1 MPPEMND
8 ASSSGRPVSE
18 TVWSGSQ
25 RWLRV
30 ATMGRAC
37 ARLYSQIRKYLVG
50 VAAAAIT
57 LGLVLFGQL
66 EWLEYRSLDWLFEL
80 RGALFERLKIPPAT
94 SPIVIIEIDEASI
107 RELGAWPFRRAT
119 HAQLLDRISAWK
131 PLVIGVDVIFPQPSR
146 YGPQDDA
153 AFSAGIARARNVVL
167 GAACVT
173 TVQVLPDV
181 GPKGLSIPLTDCDW
195 PLPVLREGAAGV
207 GPVNVMQDNL
217 DSQVRRAPLR
227 MSVGDRDE
235 LSFDAN
241 LHRVATAAGFP
252 TKPLPR
258 GDEILVNFR
267 GGAGTFP
274 SISYYRIVTGEVTV
288 EKFPDA
294 LRDKIVLIGSTTKVE
309 HDIFPTVFARGD
321 GMAGVEIH
329 ANVLQTLIRGDRI
342 LEVPKLASTVLAV
355 VAALLGSVMVVR
367 LRAFRA
373 LAIVVILLLVGALL
387 MFAGFAAAHAWI
399 RGMAITF
406 GLVLGYGATVVENFV
421 REQREKQRLSRFFS
435 PDVLRAVVR
444 DRDGRSLRPRR
455 RLVTVLFS
463 DIRGFTSI
471 SERLQP
477 EQVDEMLREYL
488 TVMTEVVFR
497 HGGTVDKYIGDAI
510 MGLYNAP
517 YEDPEHALKAIRTA
531 LEFQE
536 RAIPF
541 SARWQ
546 AKLGVTI
553 RCGVGINSGE
563 AVVGSL
569 GSRQRNEYTAIG
581 DTVNL
586 AARLESITKDYN
598 VPIIISEY
606 TYEHVKRRFPT
617 HELDTVTVKGKS
629 QPVKIYGVMPSS
641 MRKHP
646 RATLDAAVQL
656 TAADG
661 SICRVRTFDISEGG
675 VGLLGVPAE
684 WPLGSKIEVRLDGG
698 ELGHRIVAEGAIVSR
713 RGEKAGVQF
722 TSLDA
727 SSAPAV
733 AEYVARGRNR
743 DETDEVDA
751 DASRR

>member
-1 MPPEMND
+1 
-8 ASSSGRPVSE
+8 
-18 TVWSGSQ
+18 
-25 RWLRV
+25 
-30 ATMGRAC
+30 MGRLW
-37 ARLYSQIRKYLVG
+37 ARRLGQFRPYMVG
-50 VAAAAIT
+50 IAAAAVT
-57 LGLVLFGQL
+57 LGLILFGPVERWEFLWFDQ
-66 EWLEYRSLDWLFEL
+66 LFEL
-80 RGALFERLKIPPAT
+80 RGMRPPTA
-94 SPIVIIEIDEASI
+94 PIVIVTIDESSFQ
-107 RELGAWPFRRAT
+107 ELNLQWPFPRAL
-119 HAQLLDRISAWK
+119 HGKVIDRIAADR
-131 PLVIGVDVIFPQPSR
+131 PLAIGIDVLFDSESR
-146 YGPQDDA
+146 FGPEDDA
-153 AFSAGIARARNVVL
+153 ALSAAIARAGNVVL
-167 GAACVT
+167 GLAFARDAQLLYSTGGKERGAEREIV
-173 TVQVLPDV
+173 
-181 GPKGLSIPLTDCDW
+181 SM
-195 PLPVLREGAAGV
+195 PLPVIRERAAAV
-207 GPVNVMQDNL
+207 APFNVEPDL
-217 DSQVRRAPLR
+217 DSHVRRVPVRTRVPDPMKGYEWWLA
-227 MSVGDRDE
+227 
-235 LSFDAN
+235 FDAQ
-241 LHRVATAAGFP
+241 LHRLVTAKGLATH
-252 TKPLPR
+252 PLPA
-258 GDEILVNFR
+258 GPEILVNFR
-267 GGAGTFP
+267 GPLAAFERIP
-274 SISYYRIVTGEVTV
+274 YYRVVANEIPESL
-288 EKFPDA
+288 F
-294 LRDKIVLIGSTTKVE
+294 RDKIVLIGSTSEVM
-309 HDIFPTVFARGD
+309 HDVFATAFARGGD
-321 GMAGVEIH
+321 MPGVAIH
-329 ANVLQTLIRGDRI
+329 ANALDTFVRGDQVR
-342 LEVPKLASTVLAV
+342 EVPKVVSTILAV
-355 VAALLGSVMVVR
+355 AVALLGSVLAVR
-367 LRAFRA
+367 LRAVRA
-373 LAIVVILLLVGALL
+373 LAVTVVLLAAGIAIAYIAFALADVWL
-387 MFAGFAAAHAWI
+387 
-399 RGMAITF
+399 RGVAVTF

-444 DRDGRSLRPRR
+444 DRDGQSLRPRR

-477 EQVDEMLREYL
+477 EQVDEMLQEYL

-517 YEDPEHALKAIRTA
+517 YE
-531 LEFQE
+531 
-536 RAIPF
+536 AIPF

-606 TYEHVKRRFPT
+606 TYEHVKGRFPT

-646 RATLDAAVQL
+646 RATLDATAQL

-661 SICRVRTFDISEGG
+661 SVCRARTFDISEGG
-675 VGLLGVPAE
+675 VGLVGVPAE

-698 ELGHRIVAEGAIVSR
+698 ELGHRVVAEGTIVSR
-713 RGEKAGVQF
+713 RGEKAGIQF

-743 DETDEVDA
+743 DETDEIDT

>member
-1 MPPEMND
+1 
-8 ASSSGRPVSE
+8 
-18 TVWSGSQ
+18 
-25 RWLRV
+25 
-30 ATMGRAC
+30 MGRLG
-37 ARLYSQIRKYLVG
+37 ARLAAQIRKYLVG
-50 VAAAAIT
+50 ILAAAAT
-57 LGLVLFGQL
+57 VALTLFGQGASVDP
-66 EWLEYRSLDWLFEL
+66 EMLEYWAFDRLFDI
-80 RGALFERLKIPPAT
+80 RGERRPTA
-94 SPIVIIEIDEASI
+94 PIVIVSIDEASFQ
-107 RELGAWPFRRAT
+107 ELDLQWPFPRKL
-119 HAQLLDRISAWK
+119 HGQLIERISADG
-131 PLVIGVDVIFPQPSR
+131 PLAIGLDIIFDTPSR
-146 YGPQDDA
+146 FGPADDEALGA
-153 AFSAGIARARNVVL
+153 AIARAGNVVL
-167 GAACVT
+167 ALALDYADQPLYTTERGEIGVT
-173 TVQVLPDV
+173 REMTN
-181 GPKGLSIPLTDCDW
+181 I
-195 PLPVLREGAAGV
+195 PLPVIRRGAAAV
-207 GPVNVMQDNL
+207 GAVNVRVDR
-217 DSQVRRAPLR
+217 DSHLRRALLR
-227 MSVGDRDE
+227 VPGGGE
-235 LSFDAN
+235 WWPGFDLE
-241 LHRVATAAGFP
+241 LHRLAGAAGFP
-252 TKPLPR
+252 TRPLPGVGEVLINYR
-258 GDEILVNFR
+258 GRPNTFEWVPYYRAVRGEMDRGWFR
-267 GGAGTFP
+267 G
-274 SISYYRIVTGEVTV
+274 
-288 EKFPDA
+288 
-294 LRDKIVLIGSTTKVE
+294 KIVLIGPTSEKQKDVFT
-309 HDIFPTVFARGD
+309 TVFARGD
-321 GMAGVEIH
+321 MPGVEIH
-329 ANVLQTLIRGDRI
+329 ANALDTLIHGDRI
-342 LEVPKLASTVLAV
+342 REVPKLASTVLAAL
-355 VAALLGSVMVVR
+355 AALVGSVLAIR
-367 LRAFRA
+367 LRALRA
-373 LAIVVILLLVGALL
+373 LVVVVLLWIVAGLLA
-387 MFAGFAAAHAWI
+387 FAAFKLADVWM
-399 RGMAITF
+399 RGMVVAF

-477 EQVDEMLREYL
+477 EQVDEMLQEYL

-517 YEDPEHALKAIRTA
+517 YEDPDHALKAIRTA

-606 TYEHVKRRFPT
+606 TYDYVKGRFPT

-629 QPVKIYGVMPSS
+629 QSVKIYGVMPSS

-646 RATLDAAVQL
+646 RATLDAVVQL

-661 SICRVRTFDISEGG
+661 RTCRARTFDISEGG
-675 VGLLGVPAE
+675 LGLVDVPAE
-684 WPLGSKIEVRLDGG
+684 WALGSKVEIRLDTSDVGR
-698 ELGHRIVAEGAIVSR
+698 RIVAEGTIVSR

-722 TSLDA
+722 ASLDA
-727 SSAPAV
+727 ASAPAV
-733 AEYVARGRNR
+733 ADYVARGRNR
-743 DETDEVDA
+743 DATDDA
-751 DASRR
+751 EAGASRG

>member
-1 MPPEMND
+1 V
-8 ASSSGRPVSE
+8 GRF
-18 TVWSGSQ
+18 
-25 RWLRV
+25 
-30 ATMGRAC
+30 A
-37 ARLYSQIRKYLVG
+37 ARLVGQIRKYLVG
-50 VAAAAIT
+50 ILAAAFT
-57 LGLVLFGQL
+57 VGLVLFGPLEQL
-66 EWLEYRSLDWLFEL
+66 ELLLFDQLFEL
-80 RGALFERLKIPPAT
+80 RGIRPPT
-94 SPIVIIEIDEASI
+94 SPIVIVTIDESSFQ
-107 RELGAWPFRRAT
+107 ELNLQWPFPRAL
-119 HAQLLDRISAWK
+119 HGKLIDRISADR
-131 PLVIGVDVIFPQPSR
+131 PLVIGLDVIFDSDSR
-146 YGPQDDA
+146 YGPQDDQALGA
-153 AFSAGIARARNVVL
+153 AIARAGNVVL
-167 GAACVT
+167 GLAVSEDEQLVVVERGKAI
-173 TVQVLPDV
+173 
-181 GPKGLSIPLTDCDW
+181 GPKREVVNM
-195 PLPVLREGAAGV
+195 PLPVIRERAAAV
-207 GPVNVMQDNL
+207 GPFNVPPDP
-217 DSQVRRAPLR
+217 DSHVRRVPIRVRVPDPNTRYEWWLA
-227 MSVGDRDE
+227 
-235 LSFDAN
+235 FDAQ
-241 LHRVATAAGFP
+241 LHRQLTAAGFP
-252 TKPLPR
+252 TKPLPNV
-258 GDEILVNFR
+258 GEILVNF
-267 GGAGTFP
+267 GARLTDFERVP
-274 SISYYRIVTGEVTV
+274 YYRVVNGEIPAGQ
-288 EKFPDA
+288 F
-294 LRDKIVLIGSTTKVE
+294 RDKIVLIGPTSE
-309 HDIFPTVFARGD
+309 ILHDVFATAFAAGGD
-321 GMAGVEIH
+321 MPGVVIH
-329 ANVLQTLIRGDRI
+329 ANALETLIRGDRI
-342 LEVPKLASTVLAV
+342 REVPKLVSTILAAI
-355 VAALLGSVMVVR
+355 AALAGSLLAIR

-373 LAIVVILLLVGALL
+373 LVVVVAVWVV
-387 MFAGFAAAHAWI
+387 AGLAAFAAFKYGNVWW
-399 RGMAITF
+399 RGMAPTF

-517 YEDPEHALKAIRTA
+517 YEDPDHALKAIRTA

-569 GSRQRNEYTAIG
+569 GSRQRSEYTAIG

-606 TYEHVKRRFPT
+606 TYEYVKGRFPT

-641 MRKHP
+641 MRQHP
-646 RATLDAAVQL
+646 RATLDAAAQL

-661 SICRVRTFDISEGG
+661 RVCRVRTFDISEGG
-675 VGLLGVPAE
+675 LGLLGIPAE
-684 WPLGSKIEVRLDGG
+684 WSLGSAVEIRLDGG
-698 ELGHRIVAEGAIVSR
+698 EVGRRIVAAGTIVSR

-727 SSAPAV
+727 GSAPAV
-733 AEYVARGRNR
+733 AEYVARARNR
-743 DETDEVDA
+743 DEIDEA
-751 DASRR
+751 EAGASRR